1 MAKDLQ
7 KRYAGWA
14 RLVRSMSFFQI
25 RCVKQLLI
33 PALHG
38 PPITDTEGWTP
49 AAFMAA
55 FQLRADLGQQ

>member
-1 MAKDLQ
+1 
-7 KRYAGWA
+7 
-14 RLVRSMSFFQI
+14 MSFSQTH
-25 RCVKQLLI
+25 CVKQLLI